1 MCYALLN
8 CISFFFLLNFISM
21 LFVSMYHEMLT
32 KVTQN
37 SNFHKSTPIKSKCN
51 YTAQNCGRIRARSHR
66 VRCKRPLRWQ
76 QTTPVLEVESPWFPS
91 SRYFQGHVSLT
102 LKLIISLQITRTSR
116 VRISCCVS
124 SALVE
129 HCVLKPSRIS
139 AETSIID
146 WIVSIV
152 WIASRALFI
161 SYSLS
166 ASITI
171 ITVLYTVH

>member
-1 MCYALLN
+1 MKIQIECVQKTGKTLKQGHSVSVANGLYAGNQLQSL
-8 CISFFFLLNFISM
+8 
-21 LFVSMYHEMLT
+21 
-32 KVTQN
+32 
-37 SNFHKSTPIKSKCN
+37 KSKGPWI
-51 YTAQNCGRIRARSHR
+51 TGR
-66 VRCKRPLRWQ
+66 
-76 QTTPVLEVESPWFPS
+76 

-102 LKLIISLQITRTSR
+102 QILITILHNSRTSR

-146 WIVSIV
+146 CIVSIV

-166 ASITI
+166 ASITV
-171 ITVLYTVH
+171 ITVSYTVH